1 MSNMKKI
8 KEIDEV
14 EWNKEDSGLILPK
27 TNDLITRIDTKKSF
41 IEPNEKI
48 NPIRNKVKCGTD
60 NLTLI
65 LLIPS
70 LLGAIWQILSLAK
83 IHVGYIRFFS
93 PTQIPVDGAL
103 ILFIV
108 LVFYLVIKFGFTL
121 VKNVVPIYI
130 KRAKEKVEDLNANYS
145 TLKIKA
151 IINIIIVIMGFGTF
165 VYLFDLIFPT
175 DPIKAILI
183 TGFFMTGIFLKLFET
198 IIFMYSVLRYR
209 NKTQNFESRVI
220 NFINKKDDSES
231 EFWDLATVLLIVIP
245 AIVIYISLSSFN
257 YFNNIFML
265 SNNLEN
271 SKSIQEKIVK
281 DYKAKYYKVRYMND
295 KYIFIQLCPNL
306 ACDDKKNEKIVML
319 QTEKTL
325 FKD

>member
-1 MSNMKKI
+1 
-8 KEIDEV
+8 
-14 EWNKEDSGLILPK
+14 
-27 TNDLITRIDTKKSF
+27 
-41 IEPNEKI
+41 
-48 NPIRNKVKCGTD
+48 
-60 NLTLI
+60 
-65 LLIPS
+65 
-70 LLGAIWQILSLAK
+70 
-83 IHVGYIRFFS
+83 
-93 PTQIPVDGAL
+93 
-103 ILFIV
+103 
-108 LVFYLVIKFGFTL
+108 
-121 VKNVVPIYI
+121 
-130 KRAKEKVEDLNANYS
+130 
-145 TLKIKA
+145 
-151 IINIIIVIMGFGTF
+151 MGFGTF

-306 ACDDKKNEKIVML
+306 ACDDKKNEKIVIL